1 MNRIRDEVRLKQ
13 HIDELE
19 ARQRDLSVLNE
30 FAISLM
36 AIFNVEDL
44 FWHVAREVAAKLDF
58 SDCVIYRHDMAK
70 GHLVQVAASGPKNP
84 GSTEIANPLNI
95 PVGSGITGSVAET
108 KLPIV
113 VKELALD
120 PRYIHDVMD
129 ARSEICVPILVD
141 GEVYGVIDCEDRLP
155 ARFDDNHLEILTTVA
170 SLTSSKITQ
179 SAMME
184 RYVRQAEIIRQVSE
198 VVIISDSTGKIIDC
212 NPATEEATQISI
224 KNIIGRNI
232 FDITARGHEANTLR
246 PEITSL
252 LANGES
258 WSRRVPIID
267 IHDETKYFDVSITP
281 VASADGSGNMFVSV
295 GRDVT
300 KQMHAEEALKER
312 NQVLQD
318 MGFELRDALEQSRI
332 AQRTQS
338 AFLANVSHEL
348 RTPLNA
354 IVGFSDIIQQTDVL
368 QRAPEKVLEYNQYIH
383 SAGQHLTS
391 LVNDILD
398 ISSLAANESE
408 ASRDQISVPAALET
422 CRTLVNH
429 KAQKKQIA
437 IDTATCG
444 EAPDIIF
451 DARHFKQI
459 ITNLLDNAIKFSPED
474 STITLAVASNE
485 SGGIAISVS
494 DEGRGIEEAQLESI
508 FTAFSR
514 ADWVRSQEVE
524 GAGLGLALVNE
535 MTSINGCEVSV
546 SSEVGAGAV
555 FTVHVPA
562 DRIVKPDDADEGSSK
577 TAEPDVASRT

>member
-1 MNRIRDEVRLKQ
+1 MNRIRDDVRLKQ

-19 ARQRDLSVLNE
+19 ARQRELSVLNE

-36 AIFNVEDL
+36 TILTVEDL
-44 FWHVAREVAAKLDF
+44 FWHVAREVAARLDF
-58 SDCVIYRHDMAK
+58 VDCVIYRYDADK
-70 GHLVQVAASGPKNP
+70 SHLIQTAASGHKNP
-84 GSTEIANPLNI
+84 GDTEIANRLTIPL
-95 PVGSGITGSVAET
+95 GKGITGSVVQT

-113 VKELALD
+113 VNDLSQD
-120 PRYIHDVMD
+120 PRYIRDVIE

-155 ARFDDNHLEILTTVA
+155 ERFDSTHLEILTTVA
-170 SLTSSKITQ
+170 SLTSSKIAQ
-179 SAMME
+179 CNVME
-184 RYVRQAEIIRQVSE
+184 RYIRQAEIIRQVSE
-198 VVIISDSTGKIIDC
+198 VVIISDADGKIIDC
-212 NPATEEATQISI
+212 NPATEDATQVTAN
-224 KNIIGRNI
+224 KIIGLNV

-246 PEITSL
+246 PEITRDM
-252 LANGES
+252 GEGKI
-258 WSRRVPIID
+258 WSRRVPIVGANN
-267 IHDETKYFDVSITP
+267 EKRYYDVSITP
-281 VASADGSGNMFVSV
+281 VPSADGRDDLFVSI

-300 KQMHAEEALKER
+300 RQMHAEETLKER

-354 IVGFSDIIQQTDVL
+354 IVGFSDIMRSTDL
-368 QRAPEKVLEYNQYIH
+368 LERDPQKATEYNQYIH

-408 ASRDQISVPAALET
+408 AHRDHIDLNGALET
-422 CRTLVNH
+422 CTTLTNH
-429 KAQKKQIA
+429 KARKKSIA
-437 IDTATCG
+437 IDFLIQG
-444 EAPDIIF
+444 SGPQIIF
-451 DARHFKQI
+451 DERHFKQI

-474 STITLAVASNE
+474 SKITLRSVSNDDQ
-485 SGGIAISVS
+485 SLTISVA
-494 DEGRGIEEAQLESI
+494 DQGRGIEETQLESI

-514 ADWVRSQEVE
+514 ADWVRSQDVE

-535 MTSINGCEVSV
+535 MVSANDCEIGVT
-546 SSEVGAGAV
+546 SEVGKGAT
-555 FTVHVPA
+555 FTLYIPS
-562 DRIVKPDDADEGSSK
+562 DRVIGQSQSAP
-577 TAEPDVASRT
+577 

>member
-36 AIFNVEDL
+36 GIFNVDDL

-58 SDCVIYRHDMAK
+58 PDCVIYRHEIAK

-84 GSTEIANPLNI
+84 GSTEITNPLTI
-95 PVGSGITGSVAET
+95 PVGSGITGTVAET
-108 KLPIV
+108 KLPII
-113 VKELALD
+113 VKDLTQD
-120 PRYIHDVMD
+120 PRYIHDVME

-141 GEVYGVIDCEDRLP
+141 GEVYGVIDCEDQI
-155 ARFDDNHLEILTTVA
+155 AASFDNNHLEILTTVA

-179 SAMME
+179 NTMME
-184 RYVRQAEIIRQVSE
+184 KYVRQAEIIRQVSE
-198 VVIISDSTGKIIDC
+198 IVIISDSDGTIIDC
-212 NPATEEATQISI
+212 NPATEEVTQLSAT
-224 KNIIGRNI
+224 NIIGLNI
-232 FDITARGHEANTLR
+232 FDITARGYEANMLR

-267 IHDETKYFDVSITP
+267 TDDKTKYFDVSITP
-281 VASADGSGNMFVSV
+281 VSSPDGSDNLFISV

-300 KQMHAEEALKER
+300 KQVHAEEALKER

-368 QRAPEKVLEYNQYIH
+368 QRSPEKVMEYTQYIH

-408 ASRDQISVPAALET
+408 ASRDQISIPAALET

-437 IDTATCG
+437 IDTAACG

-451 DARHFKQI
+451 DTRHFKQI
-459 ITNLLDNAIKFSPED
+459 FTNLLDNAIKFSPEE
-474 STITLAVASNE
+474 STIILAVSKNQ
-485 SGGIAISVS
+485 SGDLAISVA
-494 DEGRGIEEAQLESI
+494 DEGRGIEEAQMDSI

-546 SSEVGAGAV
+546 SSEVGKGAI
-555 FTVHVPA
+555 FAVHVPA
-562 DRIVKPDDADEGSSK
+562 DRIVKSDNTDEGSSK
-577 TAEPDVASRT
+577 TAEPDAASHT